1 MQYCKTYHAMLDR
14 VIRHLTAI
22 AALLTHWSKNENADI
37 LQIENCRAI
46 LCWRKWSH
54 FEISLKFFTK
64 VPIIVTICSDYGLI
78 IGMIVCFM
86 FLMAVRRVLVVRPI
100 FVRPTR
106 TYDYAYDYDND
117 NDYDIKGEVESPKY
131 VRKWFDRPN
140 LSAPREQAEQWL
152 VRRGLRPAPTSRLK
166 IRRVFSHYWPF
177 VRGIRRLLPVVSLT
191 NSQ

>member
-1 MQYCKTYHAMLDR
+1 
-14 VIRHLTAI
+14 
-22 AALLTHWSKNENADI
+22 
-37 LQIENCRAI
+37 
-46 LCWRKWSH
+46 
-54 FEISLKFFTK
+54 
-64 VPIIVTICSDYGLI
+64 
-78 IGMIVCFM
+78 MIVCVM
-86 FLMAVRRVLVVRPI
+86 LLMSVRRVLVVRPI

-131 VRKWFDRPN
+131 VREWFDRPN

-166 IRRVFSHYWPF
+166 IRRAFSHYWPF